1 MKRFGLLIKLF
12 MGNLLLVGI
21 VIAIGLTVS
30 YRHLNTSYMRHNRT
44 SQDQTAELTARY
56 FQDLWPVADTRTQ
69 EAARKLL
76 AGSKMRLTVI
86 ASDGRVLGDSIADPA
101 GMDNHN
107 TPDRPEVIAAIEGR
121 NGADTRLSKTT
132 RIEYRYITRPVRQ
145 DNKVVALVRL
155 AMPVRT
161 IAADRALI
169 QDALFWTL
177 LAAVGA
183 AAALAMLMSWI
194 WYAPLK
200 QITRTAEQLTAGNLE
215 TRVKVSG
222 TDELSQLAVALN
234 EMRDNLAV
242 QMHTVETQRQ
252 QLRSVVDNLR
262 EGVIALDK
270 TGHIVLVSKSALD
283 LLPLGAEDLTGR
295 EFKSVITAEGVLE
308 LYHKLMAAGEPVDG
322 QVESDEPGGLTLE
335 VHAARVTAGRPGG
348 IAVLLVLRDVTQLVQ
363 TSAMKAEF
371 VANASHEL
379 RTPLATIRAA
389 TETLSDDPGSVEKV
403 AEILN
408 RHITRLEQMTN
419 DLLNLHLVETPGAQ
433 VNLTEVSIASLADR
447 IRKDHCDQ
455 ARSTQVELIVSNDPN
470 DFVFDS
476 NPALLQLILDN
487 LLGNALKF
495 TPTGGKVTCTLTG
508 RPDEVALAITDTGCG
523 ISPEMHDRVFERFFQ
538 AAASRS
544 GDASA
549 RGTGLGLAIVKH
561 ATDRLGG
568 TVSLQSQPGRGTTV
582 TVVLPLT

>member
-30 YRHLNTSYMRHNRT
+30 YRHLNTSYMRHNRD

-56 FQDLWPVADTRTQ
+56 FQDLWPVADTQTQ
-69 EAARKLL
+69 DAAGKLL
-76 AGSKMRLTVI
+76 AGSEMRLTVI

-107 TPDRPEVIAAIEGR
+107 TADRPEVLAAIEGR

-132 RIEYRYITRPVRQ
+132 KIEYRYITRPVRQ
-145 DNKVVALVRL
+145 DGEVVALVRL

-183 AAALAMLMSWI
+183 AAALAMMMSWI

-222 TDELSQLAVALN
+222 TDELAQLAGALN
-234 EMRDNLAV
+234 EMRDNLAS
-242 QMHTVETQRQ
+242 QMRVVETQRQ

-270 TGHIVLVSKSALD
+270 TGHIVLVNESALD
-283 LLPLGAEDLTGR
+283 LLSLGAEDLTGR
-295 EFKSVITAEGVLE
+295 EFKSVITSGGVLE
-308 LYHKLMAAGEPVDG
+308 LYHRLMAAGESADG
-322 QVESDEPGGLTLE
+322 QAESGELTLD
-335 VHAARVTAGRPGG
+335 VHAARVTAGQPGG

-389 TETLSDDPGSVEKV
+389 TETLSDDPSSVEKV
-403 AEILN
+403 AAILN

-433 VNLTEVSIASLADR
+433 VNLAEVSMSSIADR

-455 ARSTQVELIVSNDPN
+455 AQSKQIELVVSSEPN
-470 DFVFDS
+470 DFAFDS
-476 NPALLQLILDN
+476 DAALLQLIVDN

-495 TPTGGKVTCTLTG
+495 TPGGGKVTCTLTG
-508 RPDEVALAITDTGCG
+508 GADEVTLAVTDTGCG
-523 ISPEMHDRVFERFFQ
+523 IPPEMHDRVFERFFQ

-544 GDASA
+544 GDASV

-561 ATDRLGG
+561 ATDRLAG
-568 TVSLQSQPGRGTTV
+568 TVSLQSLPGQGTTV
-582 TVVLPLT
+582 TVSLPLT